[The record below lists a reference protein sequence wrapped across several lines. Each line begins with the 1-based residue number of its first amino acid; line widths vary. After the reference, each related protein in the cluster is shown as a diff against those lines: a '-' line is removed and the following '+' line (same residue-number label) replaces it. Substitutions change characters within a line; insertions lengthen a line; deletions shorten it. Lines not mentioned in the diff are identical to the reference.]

1 MTRISDD
8 PMLVELGQQ
17 KDRIY
22 AAWAS
27 QNVGVG
33 NLVAELHAYRDLV
46 KRCGMMERHRL
57 KQAREELTDRL
68 HGGWEIIER
77 APHLERHWLALLVRY
92 EAVCDAM
99 DVAAACSRLSIWETV
114 HYLAHAS

>member
-27 QNVGVG
+27 QKVGVG
-33 NLVAELHAYRDLV
+33 NLVAELHAYRDLLM
-46 KRCGMMERHRL
+46 RCDVDAHRL

-92 EAVCDAM
+92 EAVCDAL
-99 DVAAACSRLSIWETV
+99 DVPATRTRLSIWETV
-114 HYLAHAS
+114 HYLAPAL